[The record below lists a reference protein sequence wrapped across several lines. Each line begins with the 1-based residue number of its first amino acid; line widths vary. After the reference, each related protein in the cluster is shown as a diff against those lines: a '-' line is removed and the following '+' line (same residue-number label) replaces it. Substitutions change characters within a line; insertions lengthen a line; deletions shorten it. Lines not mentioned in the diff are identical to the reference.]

1 MFGNYRRLLFYA
13 LAAVALAGLIFLLGD
28 QVLARRPFPSG
39 TRVIVKTVY
48 DLCGHEV
55 VDREG
60 TPAEL
65 GALTPRE
72 LRYLYPRREGWQV
85 EVKDR
90 GVTVL
95 RSLEELCEKC
105 SRLTHLGEKG
115 GFVAVIRGPAG
126 VDGGVIRVTK
136 TRVDSLPSELRRKAK
151 DGILDLPDEETLLQ
165 ILDSLEEES
174 G

>member
-60 TPAEL
+60 LRRNWERRRPGSCVTSTPAVRA
-65 GALTPRE
+65 GR
-72 LRYLYPRREGWQV
+72 
-85 EVKDR
+85 
-90 GVTVL
+90 L
-95 RSLEELCEKC
+95 RS
-105 SRLTHLGEKG
+105 RT
-115 GFVAVIRGPAG
+115 G
-126 VDGGVIRVTK
+126 V
-136 TRVDSLPSELRRKAK
+136 
-151 DGILDLPDEETLLQ
+151 
-165 ILDSLEEES
+165 
-174 G
+174 